1 MAGPGANQSHQLV
14 TLNGAADLS
23 TPLASLVVC
32 CTSVPDEDRTKLAK
46 YAEEMGAV
54 HRYDLTLDVTHLI
67 VGDYKTP
74 KYRYVARERPDVRP
88 MTAKWIEAIR
98 ELWIND
104 EEIDMESLERE
115 HILPTLHSL
124 KFSMTGCD
132 DPAER
137 LQIADL
143 VRANGAVYE
152 GDLTKQITHLI
163 SYRTEGAKY
172 RAAKNWKLQIVS
184 PEWLYDSLERG
195 MILDEKLYDPALPEE
210 ERGKG
215 AWDKTKP
222 KRTSLGKRSRDDS
235 TVSLE
240 GGKRKLR
247 RTASTKLSTQNDGL
261 WGDIV
266 AAGSVTQVS
275 RSGLWEEDNAG
286 VLPEDVPAKLMISD
300 DKLKS
305 GSLQSTIE
313 NPPRKKGMF
322 HACRFFPYDFPP
334 GQRQVLHEHFVFN
347 DGEVV
352 NSVDELILHS
362 DTNPQSQLFR
372 VVPHDLPIDKHPTLP
387 ESEALIQ
394 TVTVWWLE
402 RCLHRKEL
410 INPTDHIIGRP
421 FPVFPIEGFS
431 EVIISTSAFSGI
443 DLLHVTKAV
452 KLIGAKYSEDLTP
465 QSTVLVTK
473 SVTAV
478 RKDKFDHAQ
487 EWGVPIVTSE
497 WLWESIKTGTRESFQ
512 KYRIRSQ
519 KQTGSLPK
527 ASKAVQPKA
536 LPRLERSKS
545 ELGRPASTSSSTF
558 SKSST
563 RPPRNAGLD
572 NTAFDSD
579 EPTVKEENDT
589 QLIGSLAD
597 TNGSATLDQSYK
609 TEPLSER
616 SINSPT
622 RTVSTAPAPSDHPRS
637 RPQEDMSNAISDL
650 LAKTKTAA
658 TNPGQNEALEGRKRG
673 PGRILGR
680 VTSNMSTGSGR
691 SRATSVDSTATHGHP
706 VQYPSYNSGDK
717 GSDHTANEQI
727 ELLLHGSSHFNKDV
741 DSQPPSTQLQYE
753 DPDSTEA
760 REIVMARMMGEKVQP
775 KKTGLKERAVT
786 VGDLTDTSRTTRRAG
801 RTSLR

>member
-1 MAGPGANQSHQLV
+1 MAGSGAHQSHQLV

-23 TPLASLVVC
+23 TPLAGLVVC
-32 CTSVPDEDRTKLAK
+32 CTSVPDEKRTELAK

-67 VGDYKTP
+67 VGDYDTP

-88 MTAKWIEAIR
+88 MTAKWIESIR

-137 LQIADL
+137 LQVAEL
-143 VRANGAVYE
+143 VKKNGAVYE

-172 RAAKNWKLQIVS
+172 KAAKSWGLRIVS
-184 PEWLYDSLERG
+184 PEWLHDSLERG

-210 ERGKG
+210 ERGKD
-215 AWDKTKP
+215 AWDRTKP

-235 TVSLE
+235 TTILE

-266 AAGSVTQVS
+266 GAGTVAQVS
-275 RSGLWEEDNAG
+275 RSGIWEKDDAG
-286 VLPEDVPAKLMISD
+286 VLPEDALTKQKTSD
-300 DKLKS
+300 DNLRS

-322 HACRFFPYDFPP
+322 HACRFFPYHFPP
-334 GQRQVLHEHFVFN
+334 AQRQVLHERFIFN
-347 DGEVV
+347 DGEIV
-352 NSVDELILHS
+352 NSVDELILHA
-362 DTNPQSQLFR
+362 DMNPQIRLFR
-372 VVPHDLPIDKHPTLP
+372 IVPHDLPVNKHPPLP
-387 ESEALIQ
+387 ELETSIQ
-394 TVTVWWLE
+394 TVTLWWLE
-402 RCLHRKEL
+402 RCLHRKEF
-410 INPTDHIIGRP
+410 IDPTDHIIGRP
-421 FPVFPIEGFS
+421 FPVFPIKGFS
-431 EVIISTSAFSGI
+431 DVIVSTSAFSGI

-452 KLIGAKYSEDLTP
+452 ELIGAKYSEDLTP

-473 SVTAV
+473 SVTAI

-487 EWGVPIVTSE
+487 EWGVPIVTAD
-497 WLWESIKTGTRESFQ
+497 WLWDSIKKGTRQ
-512 KYRIRSQ
+512 AHQRYLIRSQ
-519 KQTGSLPK
+519 KRSGAMPETNE
-527 ASKAVQPKA
+527 VQPKA
-536 LPRLERSKS
+536 LARPEKSKS
-545 ELGRPASTSSSTF
+545 ELARPALISSSTL

-563 RPPRNAGLD
+563 RPPRNARLD

-579 EPTVKEENDT
+579 EPTIKEEHNT
-589 QLIGSLAD
+589 QINGSLAD
-597 TNGSATLDQSYK
+597 ITGSTALDQSYK

-622 RTVSTAPAPSDHPRS
+622 RTVSTAPAPSDQPRT

-658 TNPGQNEALEGRKRG
+658 ANPAQNEAPEGRKRG

-706 VQYPSYNSGDK
+706 VQYPSYNSGDA
-717 GSDHTANEQI
+717 GSEHTANEQI
-727 ELLLHGSSHFNKDV
+727 ELLLHGNNHFNKDV
-741 DSQPPSTQLQYE
+741 DSQPPLTQLQYE

-760 REIVMARMMGEKVQP
+760 REIVMAKMMGEKVQP

-786 VGDLTDTSRTTRRAG
+786 VGDLTDKSRTTRRAG